1 MSEDDKKVIRQI
13 GNASKLKNFLRKY
26 EDIISQNANIQ
37 GITLNNMANKY
48 VNLIMKAKYF
58 EDCLKASSEFDIP
71 LVVIDKTY
79 YFNKMLANSVIYD
92 EATIVSISELY
103 SQADEAKKKQLF
115 NMVASGNDITQFIQ
129 SKADN
134 VVKIGI

>member
-1 MSEDDKKVIRQI
+1 MLE
-13 GNASKLKNFLRKY
+13 NA
-26 EDIISQNANIQ
+26 
-37 GITLNNMANKY
+37 
-48 VNLIMKAKYF
+48 
-58 EDCLKASSEFDIP
+58 
-71 LVVIDKTY
+71 
-79 YFNKMLANSVIYD
+79 VIYD